1 MTEPVVSIVGPV
13 YNEEEGIAEF
23 HRRLQ
28 AVRATLDVPSEVVY
42 VNDGSADGTL
52 DLLEGF
58 HHDDPSV
65 RVLSFSRNFGHQVA
79 VSAGIEHARGQAVVC
94 MDTDLQDRPE
104 VIPELVAKW
113 REGNELVAAVRK
125 QRTGEPRWRLFAIRT
140 FYRLVRR
147 LTNLDIKFDS
157 GDFRLMDRKIVDVL
171 NDMPERDRFVRG
183 MTAWA
188 GFRQDA
194 VEYDR
199 DPRFAGDSKYPL
211 SKLVGLAMAGITSFS
226 YVPLQLAGYFGLLL
240 SLLSLL
246 AVPVIIIARVLGAE
260 GLGGQ
265 TSVLVAVLFFSGIQ
279 LFFLGVLGEYLGRVY
294 QELKRRPL
302 FVLASDTGPG
312 EAGHGTTEGS
322 AE

>member
-1 MTEPVVSIVGPV
+1 MTDPVVSIVGPV

-28 AVRATLDVPSEVVY
+28 AVRAELDLPSEVVY
-42 VNDGSADGTL
+42 VDDGSRDRTL
-52 DLLEGF
+52 EILNGF
-58 HHDDPSV
+58 HAADPSV

-79 VSAGIEHARGQAVVC
+79 VSAGIEHARGDAVIC

-104 VIPELVAKW
+104 VVPEMLAKW

-125 QRTGEPRWRLFAIRT
+125 QRAGEPRWRLFLIRS
-140 FYRLVRR
+140 FYRTVRR

-157 GDFRLMDRKIVDVL
+157 GDFRLMDRKVVDVL
-171 NDMPERDRFVRG
+171 VDMPERDRFVRG
-183 MTAWA
+183 MTAWV
-188 GFRQDA
+188 GFRQDS

-199 DPRFAGDSKYPL
+199 DARFAGESKYPL
-211 SKLVGLAMAGITSFS
+211 SKLLGLAMAGITSFS
-226 YVPLQLAGYFGLLL
+226 SVPLQVAGFFGLIL
-240 SLLSLL
+240 SMLSLL
-246 AVPVIIIARVLGAE
+246 AVPLIIIARIVGVE

-265 TSVLVAVLFFSGIQ
+265 TTVLVAVLFFSGLQ
-279 LFFLGVLGEYLGRVY
+279 LFFMGVFGEYLGRVY

-312 EAGHGTTEGS
+312 EATRPSADGT
-322 AE
+322 AA